1 MKGEVMATEFRRR
14 VGSRVRGYLV
24 RIRRSPALRYLKR
37 DVRAW
42 VGLGIV
48 LAIVGI
54 AIFADFI
61 APHDPE
67 TQYLEK
73 KLLGPCREFPLGTD
87 DVGRCIFSRIIYG
100 SRIALTIG
108 ILLVSVEAA
117 IGVPFGLIAGYRGG
131 RVDEVMMR
139 IVDAVIAFPG
149 LVLAIAFVGFF
160 GPGLYKLVIALS
172 ITGWAGYARLTRG
185 QVLAVK
191 EEVYVEAAKAI
202 GERDSSIILR
212 YVLPNI
218 ISPLIVL
225 ATMTLPAAILL
236 SSAMSF
242 LGLGVQPPTPDWGAM
257 LREHSKFLAERP
269 LMSVYPGVAIII
281 TVLGFNFLGDALRD
295 AFDPRLR
302 GT

>member
-1 MKGEVMATEFRRR
+1 MASSNVLKN
-14 VGSRVRGYLV
+14 VGGGIYGYLK
-24 RIRRSPALRYLKR
+24 RRSRSPTFRYLKR
-37 DVRAW
+37 DKRAW

-48 LAIVGI
+48 LAIIAV

-67 TQYLEK
+67 VQRLEE
-73 KLLGPCREFPLGTD
+73 KLLPPGGKYPLGTD
-87 DVGRCIFSRIIYG
+87 DLGRCIFSRIIYA

-108 ILLVSVEAA
+108 ILLVTVEAA
-117 IGVPFGLIAGYRGG
+117 IGVPYGLIAGYRGG
-131 RVDEVMMR
+131 KVDGVMMR

-149 LVLAIAFVGFF
+149 LVLAVAFVGFF
-160 GPGLYKLVIALS
+160 GPGLYNLVIALS

-185 QVLAVK
+185 QTLAVK
-191 EEVYVEAAKAI
+191 EEVYIEAARAI
-202 GERDSSIILR
+202 GEKDRNIILR

-218 ISPLIVL
+218 VSPLIVL

-242 LGLGVQPPTPDWGAM
+242 LGLGIMPPTPDWGAM
-257 LREHSKFLAERP
+257 LREHSRFLAEMP
-269 LMSVYPGVAIII
+269 WMSIFPGIAIIV

-302 GT
+302 G